1 MGKLYGVIGYVDI
14 YVLIWLYPSLIL
26 GKFNEFATLL
36 GVAEYWGCKSFRLWG
51 LLSGFHAISLDVKL
65 CTVCASH
72 RLPMGSCSGPCIVK
86 ARAQAVAQ

>member
-1 MGKLYGVIGYVDI
+1 M

-51 LLSGFHAISLDVKL
+51 LLSGFHANSLDVKL
-65 CTVCASH
+65 YTVRFASSAYG
-72 RLPMGSCSGPCIVK
+72 LMQWPMYCKNEGSNSGPIS
-86 ARAQAVAQ
+86 